1 MTTRRTHCGIV
12 AGALIVTTLVGSAS
26 ITSAGSSDDTTPGS
40 TMPAAEAEGP
50 TYADDGGLTRF
61 TSPVELTDDI
71 VTRGPDGEVPV
82 WYTDLTLTS
91 DEVAEV
97 QGRGLRAAIVWHFTS
112 PFMAALSAGAKQTF
126 EELGVEVVSE
136 TSAEGD
142 DAALQNNIQS
152 ALALDPDIMLSIAL
166 DPVADAAA
174 FRPVVDAGVSLV
186 FASVKPGGFRAGTD
200 YVSLVTYDIA
210 GLGQV
215 TADAMGG
222 DLGDDA
228 RVGVIYYDA
237 NFYVTNQREEVFLDT
252 LQSDYPGIEIVA
264 QSPMAD
270 PARVEEVANAMLTQ
284 HPEIEAIFAPWDTA
298 AEGVV
303 AALRQLGRDDV
314 GVYTIDLGNTNAL
327 DMASGGVI
335 REMTSTLA
343 VEFGSTAAIAGA
355 FGALDKEAPSMAVV
369 PSFAVRAE
377 NLPEAWLATF
387 GKPLP
392 DDIAAAL
399 DAS

>member
-1 MTTRRTHCGIV
+1 MTRRSAGRGV
-12 AGALIVTTLVGSAS
+12 AFGALTVVSLAGPGSIAF
-26 ITSAGSSDDTTPGS
+26 AGSSDDSTPGS
-40 TMPAAEAEGP
+40 SSPSTDTGGP
-50 TYADDGGLTRF
+50 TYTDEGGLTRF
-61 TSPVELTDDI
+61 TSPIELTDEI
-71 VTRGPDGEVPV
+71 ETRGPDGEVPV

-97 QGRGLRAAIVWHFTS
+97 EDQGLRAAIVWHFTS
-112 PFMAALSAGAKQTF
+112 PFMAALSAGARQTF

-142 DAALQNNIQS
+142 DAALQNNVQS
-152 ALALDPDIMLSIAL
+152 ALALEPDIMLSIAL

-174 FRPVVDAGVSLV
+174 FRPVIDAGVSLV
-186 FASVKPGGFRAGTD
+186 FASVKPDGFSVGTD

-215 TADAMGG
+215 TADAMGA
-222 DLGDDA
+222 DLGDGA
-228 RVGVIYYDA
+228 KVGVIYYDA
-237 NFYVTNQREEVFLDT
+237 NFYVTNQREDVFLDT
-252 LQSDYPGIEIVA
+252 LQSDYPGIEVVA

-270 PARVEEVANAMLTQ
+270 PARVEDVANAMLTQ

-327 DMASGGVI
+327 DMAAGGAI

-355 FGALDKEAPSMAVV
+355 FGALDKEAPPMVIV
-369 PSFAVRAE
+369 PAFAVRAD
-377 NLPEAWLATF
+377 NLPAGWLATF
-387 GKPLP
+387 GEPLP

-399 DAS
+399 DA